1 LLFDEEELAMTQL
14 TEAEIKAALSA
25 IMARRQKNTQL
36 RKAALAARTQFRS
49 EAEKLL
55 IPYWKKTGLD
65 ISSFE
70 AAKERA
76 QAQMRR
82 VAEEQREEAIACSA
96 ERPRLKTKLSSK
108 FVPPA
113 VLGIYTASMIVP
125 SSGLGLDGSNMGSLN
140 NWAEI
145 RGEWSSNDS
154 ENLSF
159 IFMWNN
165 PRDTEIVINVE
176 SYLALNGMV
185 QCDANSGWAG
195 ILPGGNSSLNLS
207 VQLSVMTPISARTQ
221 TPFYSLSANGGG
233 WFSSVG
239 AIIPGSLDGNYGD
252 SRLNQ
257 LVLPPN
263 AEVAFGVSLLID
275 VDIDNGSVQIGWSK
289 YDLEVMCPLVE
300 IGILS

>member
-1 LLFDEEELAMTQL
+1 MTQL

-25 IMARRQKNTQL
+25 IMARRHENAQL

-65 ISSFE
+65 ISAFE
-70 AAKERA
+70 AAKDRA
-76 QAQMRR
+76 QTAMRR
-82 VAEEQREEAIACSA
+82 VAQEQREEAIARSA
-96 ERPRLKTKLSSK
+96 ERSRLKTKLSSK
-108 FVPPA
+108 FVPPS

-125 SSGLGLDGSNMGSLN
+125 SSGLGLDGTNMESLN

-145 RGEWSSNDS
+145 RGEWSSDGNEN

-159 IFMWNN
+159 IFMWSN

-176 SYLALNGMV
+176 SYLALNGRV
-185 QCDANSGWAG
+185 QCDANGGWAG

-207 VQLSVMTPISARTQ
+207 VPLSVMTPISASTQ
-221 TPFYSLSANGGG
+221 TPCYSLSANGGG

-239 AIIPGSLDGNYGD
+239 AIIPGNLEGNYGD

-263 AEVAFGVSLLID
+263 AEVAFGVSLLVD
-275 VDIDNGSVQIGWSK
+275 LDIDNGSVQIGWTK
-289 YDLEVMCPLVE
+289 FDLEVMCPLVE